1 MKEIYVKG
9 REIKGNEKS
18 IDNNDDRC
26 ALRHK
31 VTETDMK
38 EKKEKN
44 EKKLKYTRHNSHNK
58 SDENF
63 FRSS

>member
-44 EKKLKYTRHNSHNK
+44 EKKIEIHTAQ
-58 SDENF
+58 F
-63 FRSS
+63 A